1 MAWSRTA
8 HRRSAVMPL
17 IRAALRRFL
26 STESS
31 GFPKLRN
38 LPYRLRRAAVPAART
53 AVSDYL
59 ISTRCLPSSHADS
72 ITALAPCSL
81 HTFLAGIPAVP
92 IPPDHISARLVALE
106 ESLRPL
112 PRAAIIAACL
122 SFPSLIENDLCS
134 SAPLVDDLM
143 RAYGGLGPDLGATND
158 IDVFLRVCGR
168 MQMFYNAGV
177 KIGSI
182 GGLVGCNQRV
192 FLELKEERIGER
204 LKFFKRLGLA
214 GEEAGSFLLSNPGF
228 LDLDFDDVVISVPE
242 YLRRVGLADDEV
254 DVAVKKHPYVVGR
267 NRLENLPGVLRA
279 MGLSHRFLEKISGG
293 GESLRYLSP
302 DFVLE
307 DASYDMEVERAF
319 SDRMVKV
326 KVEMNAQHVDTK
338 LEFLKSIGYGENKKT
353 AHILPVLHSTRE
365 MLNERFDYL
374 LERGVEYKM
383 LCRIVSVFPKVLN
396 QGKEMLNEKLN
407 YMTLDLGYSL
417 EYLDCFPALLC
428 FDLENRVKPRAGCTK
443 DCHLQLWHAFPQ
455 KFFQVDDI
463 FRANHSAMVSSL
475 VTQWLITAE
484 NMSTLDQDTPIQK
497 AIVEELSHTDHHDWN
512 KNFLWCKDSSGGIN
526 MYLAAEQKTSDVRQK
541 EEDIPELRL
550 QVEHYKS
557 LLSECEVKMK
567 SKEELQ
573 KKTSCRFMLFT
584 VVFSQDFD
592 HKAVAAN
599 RYLTHGLPISSK
611 NTYHLLIGQPNH
623 DINARLIWATRVPIK
638 E

>member
-92 IPPDHISARLVALE
+92 STLPSSDLPSLLRRHLSYHPLNELPFFLESIGLPPSTDSDLMFLTDHPSLLPAVAALAHFGFPWSRLGLLFPNVLLQVPPDHISARLVALE

-122 SFPSLIENDLCS
+122 SFPSLIENDLSS

-214 GEEAGSFLLSNPGF
+214 GEEAGRFLLSNPGV
-228 LDLDFDDVVISVPE
+228 LDLDFDDAVISVPE

-254 DVAVKKHPYVVGR
+254 DLAVKKHPYVVGR

-279 MGLSHRFLEKISGG
+279 MGLSHRFLEKIFGG

-326 KVEMNAQHVDTK
+326 KAEMNAQHVDTK

-428 FDLENRVKPRAGCTK
+428 FDLENRVKPRYAMLRW
-443 DCHLQLWHAFPQ
+443 LQSYGLFKRPLAPATVLANSEKRFISNLYNMHPAAPKLWLECF
-455 KFFQVDDI
+455 
-463 FRANHSAMVSSL
+463 SSRIHMEYYL
-475 VTQWLITAE
+475 K
-484 NMSTLDQDTPIQK
+484 NIQ
-497 AIVEELSHTDHHDWN
+497 
-512 KNFLWCKDSSGGIN
+512 
-526 MYLAAEQKTSDVRQK
+526 
-541 EEDIPELRL
+541 
-550 QVEHYKS
+550 
-557 LLSECEVKMK
+557 
-567 SKEELQ
+567 
-573 KKTSCRFMLFT
+573 
-584 VVFSQDFD
+584 SQHPD
-592 HKAVAAN
+592 N
-599 RYLTHGLPISSK
+599 
-611 NTYHLLIGQPNH
+611 
-623 DINARLIWATRVPIK
+623 

>member
-1 MAWSRTA
+1 SPSPGSRRAMAWSRTA

-92 IPPDHISARLVALE
+92 STLPSSDLPSLLRRHLSYHPLNELPFFLESIGLPPSTDSDLMFLTDHPSLLPAVAALAHFGFPWSRLGLLFPNVLLQVPPDHISARLVALE

-428 FDLENRVKPRAGCTK
+428 FDLENRVKPRYAMLRW
-443 DCHLQLWHAFPQ
+443 LQSYGLFKRPLAPATVLANSEKRFISNLYNMHPAAPKLWLECF
-455 KFFQVDDI
+455 
-463 FRANHSAMVSSL
+463 SSRIHMEYYL
-475 VTQWLITAE
+475 K
-484 NMSTLDQDTPIQK
+484 NIQ
-497 AIVEELSHTDHHDWN
+497 
-512 KNFLWCKDSSGGIN
+512 
-526 MYLAAEQKTSDVRQK
+526 
-541 EEDIPELRL
+541 
-550 QVEHYKS
+550 
-557 LLSECEVKMK
+557 
-567 SKEELQ
+567 
-573 KKTSCRFMLFT
+573 
-584 VVFSQDFD
+584 SQHPD
-592 HKAVAAN
+592 N
-599 RYLTHGLPISSK
+599 
-611 NTYHLLIGQPNH
+611 
-623 DINARLIWATRVPIK
+623 

>member
-1 MAWSRTA
+1 
-8 HRRSAVMPL
+8 
-17 IRAALRRFL
+17 
-26 STESS
+26 
-31 GFPKLRN
+31 
-38 LPYRLRRAAVPAART
+38 
-53 AVSDYL
+53 
-59 ISTRCLPSSHADS
+59 
-72 ITALAPCSL
+72 
-81 HTFLAGIPAVP
+81 
-92 IPPDHISARLVALE
+92 
-106 ESLRPL
+106 
-112 PRAAIIAACL
+112 
-122 SFPSLIENDLCS
+122 
-134 SAPLVDDLM
+134 M

-168 MQMFYNAGV
+168 MQMFYDAGV

-428 FDLENRVKPRAGCTK
+428 FDLENRVKPRYAMLRW
-443 DCHLQLWHAFPQ
+443 LQSYGLFKRPLAPATVLANSEKRFISNLYNMHPAAPKLWLECF
-455 KFFQVDDI
+455 
-463 FRANHSAMVSSL
+463 SSRIHMEYYL
-475 VTQWLITAE
+475 K
-484 NMSTLDQDTPIQK
+484 NIQ
-497 AIVEELSHTDHHDWN
+497 
-512 KNFLWCKDSSGGIN
+512 
-526 MYLAAEQKTSDVRQK
+526 
-541 EEDIPELRL
+541 
-550 QVEHYKS
+550 
-557 LLSECEVKMK
+557 
-567 SKEELQ
+567 
-573 KKTSCRFMLFT
+573 
-584 VVFSQDFD
+584 SQHPD
-592 HKAVAAN
+592 N
-599 RYLTHGLPISSK
+599 
-611 NTYHLLIGQPNH
+611 
-623 DINARLIWATRVPIK
+623 

>member
-17 IRAALRRFL
+17 LRAALRRFL

-92 IPPDHISARLVALE
+92 STFPSSDLPSLLRRHLSYHPLNELPFFLESIGLPPSTDSDLMFLTDHPSLLPAVAALAHFGFPWSRLGLLFPNVLLQVPPDLISARLVALE

-122 SFPSLIENDLCS
+122 SFPSLIENDLSS

-143 RAYGGLGPDLGATND
+143 RAYGGLGPDLGASND

-168 MQMFYNAGV
+168 MQMFYDAGV

-214 GEEAGSFLLSNPGF
+214 GEEAGRFLLSNPGV

-279 MGLSHRFLEKISGG
+279 MGLNHRFLEKISGG

-326 KVEMNAQHVDTK
+326 KAEMNAQHVDTK
-338 LEFLKSIGYGENKKT
+338 LEFLKSIGYGENKKA

-428 FDLENRVKPRAGCTK
+428 FDLENRVKPRYAMLRW
-443 DCHLQLWHAFPQ
+443 LQSYGLLKRPLAPATVLANSEKRFISNLYNMHPAAPKLWLECF
-455 KFFQVDDI
+455 
-463 FRANHSAMVSSL
+463 SSRIHMEYYL
-475 VTQWLITAE
+475 K
-484 NMSTLDQDTPIQK
+484 NIQ
-497 AIVEELSHTDHHDWN
+497 
-512 KNFLWCKDSSGGIN
+512 
-526 MYLAAEQKTSDVRQK
+526 
-541 EEDIPELRL
+541 
-550 QVEHYKS
+550 
-557 LLSECEVKMK
+557 
-567 SKEELQ
+567 
-573 KKTSCRFMLFT
+573 
-584 VVFSQDFD
+584 SQHPD
-592 HKAVAAN
+592 N
-599 RYLTHGLPISSK
+599 
-611 NTYHLLIGQPNH
+611 
-623 DINARLIWATRVPIK
+623 

>member
-17 IRAALRRFL
+17 LRAALRRFL

-92 IPPDHISARLVALE
+92 STLPSSDLPSLLRRHLSYHPLNELPFFLESIGLPPSTDSDLMFLTDHPSLLPTVAALAHFGFPWSRLGLLFPNVLLQVPSDLISARLVALE

-122 SFPSLIENDLCS
+122 SFPLLIENDLSS

-143 RAYGGLGPDLGATND
+143 RAYGGLGPDLGASND

-168 MQMFYNAGV
+168 MQMFYDAGMKV
-177 KIGSI
+177 GSI

-204 LKFFKRLGLA
+204 LKFFKRLGLP
-214 GEEAGSFLLSNPGF
+214 GEEAGSFLLSNPGV

-428 FDLENRVKPRAGCTK
+428 FDLENRVKPRYAMLRW
-443 DCHLQLWHAFPQ
+443 LQSYGLFKRPLAPATVLANSEKRFISNLYNMHPAAPKLWLECF
-455 KFFQVDDI
+455 
-463 FRANHSAMVSSL
+463 SSRIHMEYYL
-475 VTQWLITAE
+475 K
-484 NMSTLDQDTPIQK
+484 NIQ
-497 AIVEELSHTDHHDWN
+497 
-512 KNFLWCKDSSGGIN
+512 
-526 MYLAAEQKTSDVRQK
+526 
-541 EEDIPELRL
+541 
-550 QVEHYKS
+550 
-557 LLSECEVKMK
+557 
-567 SKEELQ
+567 
-573 KKTSCRFMLFT
+573 
-584 VVFSQDFD
+584 SQHPD
-592 HKAVAAN
+592 N
-599 RYLTHGLPISSK
+599 
-611 NTYHLLIGQPNH
+611 
-623 DINARLIWATRVPIK
+623 

>member
-17 IRAALRRFL
+17 LRAALRRFL

-92 IPPDHISARLVALE
+92 STLPSSDLPSLLRRHLSYHPLNELPFFLESIGLPPSTDSDLMFLTDHPSLLPTVAALAHFGFPWSRLGLLFPNVLLQVPPDLISARLVALE

-122 SFPSLIENDLCS
+122 SFPLLIENDLSS

-143 RAYGGLGPDLGATND
+143 RAYGGLGPDLGASND

-168 MQMFYNAGV
+168 MQMFYDAGMKV
-177 KIGSI
+177 GSI

-204 LKFFKRLGLA
+204 LKFFKRLGLP
-214 GEEAGSFLLSNPGF
+214 GEEAGSFLLSNPGV

-428 FDLENRVKPRAGCTK
+428 FDLENRVKPRYAMLRW
-443 DCHLQLWHAFPQ
+443 LQSYGLFKRPLAPATVLANSEKRFISNLYNMHPAAPKLWLECF
-455 KFFQVDDI
+455 
-463 FRANHSAMVSSL
+463 SSRIHMEYYL
-475 VTQWLITAE
+475 K
-484 NMSTLDQDTPIQK
+484 NIQ
-497 AIVEELSHTDHHDWN
+497 
-512 KNFLWCKDSSGGIN
+512 
-526 MYLAAEQKTSDVRQK
+526 
-541 EEDIPELRL
+541 
-550 QVEHYKS
+550 
-557 LLSECEVKMK
+557 
-567 SKEELQ
+567 
-573 KKTSCRFMLFT
+573 
-584 VVFSQDFD
+584 SQHPD
-592 HKAVAAN
+592 N
-599 RYLTHGLPISSK
+599 
-611 NTYHLLIGQPNH
+611 
-623 DINARLIWATRVPIK
+623 

>member
-1 MAWSRTA
+1 
-8 HRRSAVMPL
+8 MPIL
-17 IRAALRRFL
+17 RAALRRFL

-31 GFPKLRN
+31 GVPKLRN

-53 AVSDYL
+53 AISDYL

-92 IPPDHISARLVALE
+92 STLPSSDLPSLLRRHLSYHPLNELPFFLESIGLPPSTDSELMFLTDHPTLLPAVAALAHFGFPWPDLGLLFPSVLLQVPPDLISARLVALE

-122 SFPSLIENDLCS
+122 VSPSLIENDVPS
-134 SAPLVDDLM
+134 SAPLVDDLR
-143 RAYGGLGPDLGATND
+143 RAYGGFGPDLGASND
-158 IDVFLRVCGR
+158 IDVFLRVCRR
-168 MQMFYNAGV
+168 MQMFYEAGL

-214 GEEAGSFLLSNPGF
+214 GEEAGRFLLSNPGVF
-228 LDLDFDDVVISVPE
+228 DLDFDDVMISVPE

-267 NRLENLPGVLRA
+267 NRLENLPGVLLA
-279 MGLSHRFLEKISGG
+279 MGLNHRFLEKISGG

-307 DASYDMEVERAF
+307 DVSYDREVERAF

-326 KVEMNAQHVDTK
+326 KAEKSAQHVDTK
-338 LEFLKSIGYGENKKT
+338 LEFLKSIGYGENKIAT
-353 AHILPVLHSTRE
+353 HILPFLHSTRE

-383 LCRIVSVFPKVLN
+383 LCRMVSVFPKVLN

-428 FDLENRVKPRAGCTK
+428 FDLENRVKPRYAMLRW
-443 DCHLQLWHAFPQ
+443 LQSYGLLKRPLAPATVLANSEKRFISNLYNVHPAAPKLWLECF
-455 KFFQVDDI
+455 
-463 FRANHSAMVSSL
+463 SSRIRMEYYL
-475 VTQWLITAE
+475 K
-484 NMSTLDQDTPIQK
+484 NIQYQ
-497 AIVEELSHTDHHDWN
+497 HTDN
-512 KNFLWCKDSSGGIN
+512 
-526 MYLAAEQKTSDVRQK
+526 E
-541 EEDIPELRL
+541 
-550 QVEHYKS
+550 
-557 LLSECEVKMK
+557 
-567 SKEELQ
+567 
-573 KKTSCRFMLFT
+573 
-584 VVFSQDFD
+584 
-592 HKAVAAN
+592 
-599 RYLTHGLPISSK
+599 
-611 NTYHLLIGQPNH
+611 
-623 DINARLIWATRVPIK
+623 
-638 E
+638 

>member
-17 IRAALRRFL
+17 LRAALRRFL

-92 IPPDHISARLVALE
+92 STLPSSDLPSLLRRHLSYHPLNELPFFLESIGLPPSTDSDLMFLTDHPSLLPAVAALAHFGFPWSRLGLLFPNVLLQVPPDLISARLVALE

-122 SFPSLIENDLCS
+122 SFPSLIENDLSS

-143 RAYGGLGPDLGATND
+143 RAYGGLGPDLGASND

-326 KVEMNAQHVDTK
+326 KAEMNAQHVDTK

-428 FDLENRVKPRAGCTK
+428 FDLENRVKPRYAMLRW
-443 DCHLQLWHAFPQ
+443 LQSYGLFKRPLAPATVLANSEKRFISNLYNMHPAAPKLWLECF
-455 KFFQVDDI
+455 
-463 FRANHSAMVSSL
+463 SSRIHMEYYL
-475 VTQWLITAE
+475 K
-484 NMSTLDQDTPIQK
+484 NIQ
-497 AIVEELSHTDHHDWN
+497 
-512 KNFLWCKDSSGGIN
+512 
-526 MYLAAEQKTSDVRQK
+526 
-541 EEDIPELRL
+541 
-550 QVEHYKS
+550 
-557 LLSECEVKMK
+557 
-567 SKEELQ
+567 
-573 KKTSCRFMLFT
+573 
-584 VVFSQDFD
+584 SQHPD
-592 HKAVAAN
+592 N
-599 RYLTHGLPISSK
+599 EY
-611 NTYHLLIGQPNH
+611 
-623 DINARLIWATRVPIK
+623 
-638 E
+638 